1 MTRIRTLLAAAVGVL
16 SVVAVT
22 APASAQ
28 TVYYD
33 RYGRPYYRTYDPP
46 PPAYYYPPPAYV
58 YRPYRPRVYYPPPLR
73 PGFSFY
79 FSS

>member
-33 RYGRPYYRTYDPP
+33 RYGRPYYRYYDP
-46 PPAYYYPPPAYV
+46 PPAYYAPPPAYY
-58 YRPYRPRVYYPPPLR
+58 YRPYRPRVYYPPPPR

>member
-1 MTRIRTLLAAAVGVL
+1 MTRIRTILAAAVGAL

-33 RYGRPYYRTYDPP
+33 RYGRPYYRTYSPP
-46 PPAYYYPPPAYV
+46 PPAYYAPPPAYY
-58 YRPYRPRVYYPPPLR
+58 YRPYRPRVYYPPPPR

-79 FSS
+79 FSG